1 MPAFALTT
9 TRALRALVPLFTVTA
24 RPGIALAG
32 LGAVVLA
39 VSKAQAAPASTGREP
54 WATATGPL
62 VGPPL
67 PPVGFGVEPPGP
79 VVLAGGGG
87 TTTIGGAGP
96 PPGADPG
103 GPWAE
108 TGGAEDEAGGEAGG
122 EAACP
127 GGPLETKTETVAPGA
142 ARVLAVGSEPTTL
155 PADTVALSWA
165 ICSGT
170 KLAATSRERA

>member
-9 TRALRALVPLFTVTA
+9 TRALRALVPLFTVTARPGIALAGLGAVVLAVSTAQVARARTAWERWETATGPLASAALRGLVRLFTVTA

-87 TTTIGGAGP
+87 TTTIGGA
-96 PPGADPG
+96 
-103 GPWAE
+103 
-108 TGGAEDEAGGEAGG
+108 
-122 EAACP
+122 
-127 GGPLETKTETVAPGA
+127 
-142 ARVLAVGSEPTTL
+142 
-155 PADTVALSWA
+155 
-165 ICSGT
+165 
-170 KLAATSRERA
+170 